1 MERVIDRLRLVV
13 WDFDGTLADTQGDVW
28 ESLRYAANRMGRCF
42 PAGFEDDGEHLALS
56 MSQIMKAL
64 EPAAGPER
72 LESFECDVRAH
83 YRSISA
89 HPNTKLYPGM
99 DTFLRELRA
108 RGIQSR
114 IATNKPAD
122 ALERLLALK
131 GWDALFDGWVASDM
145 GKGCELTKEQM
156 IRLTLLQAGVDCAD
170 AVMIGDSWGDVQGAR
185 LAGIAC
191 IGVTYGDGDNAR
203 LLAEGPNYS
212 VDNVTQ
218 LAGLLIGE
226 QA

>member
-1 MERVIDRLRLVV
+1 MIHRLRLVV

-42 PAGFEDDGEHLALS
+42 PVGFEGDDEHLALS
-56 MSQIMKAL
+56 MGQIMKAL
-64 EPAAGPER
+64 EPAAGPEQ
-72 LESFECDVRAH
+72 LESFERDVRVH
-83 YRSISA
+83 YRSIST

-99 DTFLRELRA
+99 EALLRELRV

-114 IATNKPAD
+114 IATNKPFG

-131 GWDALFDGWVASDM
+131 GWDVLFDGWVASDM
-145 GKGCELTKEQM
+145 GEGGELTKEQM
-156 IRLTLLQAGVDCAD
+156 IRMSLFQADADCAD
-170 AVMIGDSWGDVQGAR
+170 AVMIGDSWGDVQGAQ

-191 IGVTYGDGDNAR
+191 IGVTYGDGDTTR
-203 LLAEGPNYS
+203 LLAAGPDYS